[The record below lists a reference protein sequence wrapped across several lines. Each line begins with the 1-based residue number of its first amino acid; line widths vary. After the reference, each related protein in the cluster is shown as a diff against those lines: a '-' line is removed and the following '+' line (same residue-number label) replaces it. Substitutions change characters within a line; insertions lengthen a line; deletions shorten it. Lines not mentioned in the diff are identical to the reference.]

1 MGSGWYASGWFVA
14 AIAGESDSAWD
25 VFGGIGY
32 RFEPRHSVTVGYR
45 HQSVDFRDGSFGFDV
60 ELSGPAAAYVY
71 RF

>member
-1 MGSGWYASGWFVA
+1 MGSGWYASGWFGA

-60 ELSGPAAAYVY
+60 ELSGPAAAYVD